1 METQAKEH
9 LVHSGIAGGH
19 PERFKIDPV
28 LGESVLAK
36 ATNKFEVEAYEKI
49 FTKDVNDIRFAA
61 NGNF

>member
-1 METQAKEH
+1 MNVCGSPALSRYVTTAALPSAKSVKR
-9 LVHSGIAGGH
+9 LYAG
-19 PERFKIDPV
+19 V
-28 LGESVLAK
+28 AK